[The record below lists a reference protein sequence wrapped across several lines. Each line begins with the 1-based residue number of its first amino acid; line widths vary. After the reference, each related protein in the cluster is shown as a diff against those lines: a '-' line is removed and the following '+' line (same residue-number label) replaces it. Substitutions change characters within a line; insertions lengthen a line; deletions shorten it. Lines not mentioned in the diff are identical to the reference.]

1 MTTVLPDIRSDDDFV
16 ARQIVSYWESL
27 ITDTIIEDEPF
38 QHYYI
43 ENVWPASVY
52 DKMLDLFPP
61 PDLYRA
67 LNPKRWVN
75 DKGESTRDVF
85 DFTNSLDKLSGEQGA
100 FWGQIVTAL
109 TSRRVKDLMF
119 DKFSRDIALR
129 VNVPASEVNKVPVLV
144 AITLARDIE
153 EYRLKPHPDG
163 WPRIVTAQFYLP
175 CDNSQEDLGT
185 SLYVRQPLAK
195 RLFGKSFVEV
205 KRMPFRPNSG
215 YAFAV
220 NDCPERK
227 SYHGR
232 ELMLSGSGVRNS
244 LLVSWVSATGGES
257 KMQPWPLHERL

>member
-1 MTTVLPDIRSDDDFV
+1 MNIVLPDLHRDKDVLAGRIS
-16 ARQIVSYWESL
+16 SHWEDM
-27 ITDTIIEDEPF
+27 IADKAIEDEPF

-43 ENVWPASVY
+43 ENVWPADVY
-52 DKMLDLFPP
+52 DKMLELLPP

-85 DFTNSLDKLSGEQGA
+85 DFTDSLDKLHGEQGA
-100 FWGQIVTAL
+100 FWRQVVAAI
-109 TSRRVKDLMF
+109 TSRRIKDLMF
-119 DKFSRDIALR
+119 DKFRRDIALR
-129 VNVPASEVNKVPVLV
+129 VNVPPAEVNNVPVHV

-153 EYRLKPHPDG
+153 DYRLKPHPDG

-244 LLVSWVSATGGES
+244 LLVSWVSTTGGKS